1 MPVHMSSIIM
11 LNLQSWPDCGRDK
24 ESKGMAG
31 RVASIEQ
38 EVQLLSEALEAK
50 KQELEK
56 EKVPP
61 PQSSQ
66 D

>member
-1 MPVHMSSIIM
+1 MPSTIM
-11 LNLQSWPDCGRDK
+11 LNLRSWTDCGRDK
-24 ESKGMAG
+24 ESKGLAG

-50 KQELEK
+50 KEQLEK
-56 EKVPP
+56 EKVHPP
-61 PQSSQ
+61 SKLK